1 MCRDTHID
9 RSPLTGPLPARLAA
23 RCVIQHWIMDIPL
36 DVSARPIPT
45 DLHTGALNSQQP
57 KTLRVVAWT
66 DPEVDALGIDPRSH
80 YVETFWLGVLGP
92 SATWLLRR
100 LADRLE
106 TEPEGFDLDLDEMAR
121 SLGLGPPDRRDSPLC
136 RAIDRCLRYGMARRC
151 GGVLAVRRHVPP
163 VPRRQLIRLPTA
175 LQESHR
181 TWEPTRHEPDEGVRL
196 RRRARLVALDLR
208 DLGVDDACI
217 ERHLLR
223 RGVHPATAFEAARWA
238 WSPAGEEDRPYVA
251 GSV

>member
-1 MCRDTHID
+1 MDVSSVDSAR
-9 RSPLTGPLPARLAA
+9 RSPAR
-23 RCVIQHWIMDIPL
+23 VETDEL
-36 DVSARPIPT
+36 DSAPP
-45 DLHTGALNSQQP
+45 P
-57 KTLRVVAWT
+57 TLRVAAWE
-66 DPEVDALGIDPRSH
+66 DPQIDVLGIDPRSQ

-106 TEPEGFDLDLDEMAR
+106 TEPEGFDLDLDETAR
-121 SLGLGPPDRRDSPLC
+121 SLGLGPPDRRDSPLL
-136 RAIDRCLRYGMARRC
+136 RAIDRCLRYGMARR
-151 GGVLAVRRHVPP
+151 GDGVLAVRRHVPP

-175 LQESHR
+175 LQERHR
-181 TWEPTRHEPDEGVRL
+181 TWETTRHEPDVGVRL

-238 WSPAGEEDRPYVA
+238 WSTEREEDRPYVA
-251 GSV
+251 DSV